1 MLDPCT
7 RDGSRHPSDLVVP
20 AVSGAIAGIAGTLAM
35 SALMLPA
42 GRVGLLGAQPPRL
55 VADRA
60 IAATGAGADVEAGDR
75 GILAA
80 IVHLAVGAMGG
91 AGLGIVDAV
100 VTPRAAHVA
109 TGALLGTAYGLALW
123 ALNYVALAPAL
134 RILPPPTRDRPGR
147 PPVMLAAH
155 VVYGLTTG
163 VTTRVLARGAWA
175 PSFDR
180 S

>member
-1 MLDPCT
+1 M
-7 RDGSRHPSDLVVP
+7 
-20 AVSGAIAGIAGTLAM
+20 SG
-35 SALMLPA
+35 LMLPA
-42 GRVGLLGAQPPRL
+42 GRAGLLGAQPPRI
-55 VADRA
+55 VADWA
-60 IAATGAGADVEAGDR
+60 IAAAGAGNDVGADDR

-80 IVHLAVGAMGG
+80 IVHLAVGGMGG

-100 VTPRAAHVA
+100 VTPRGASAA
-109 TGALLGTAYGLALW
+109 TGALLGAAYGLVLW

-155 VVYGLTTG
+155 VVYGVTAG

-175 PSFDR
+175 ASLDR
-180 S
+180 A